1 MKGHRVRLL
10 TITSVAGATADVAA
24 AADVPV
30 ADLQPALLEL
40 VAGWQVTPD
49 ELRFQLR
56 TAGGAVLHPTAT
68 LADQGIQDGDVLLL
82 RIGRPTN
89 TVPGAAP

>member
-1 MKGHRVRLL
+1 VKGHRVRLL
-10 TITSVAGATADVAA
+10 TITGAGVTADVAV

-40 VAGWQVTPD
+40 AGGWQ
-49 ELRFQLR
+49 LARHGSRFQLR
-56 TAGGAVLHPTAT
+56 TSEGGILRPTAT
-68 LADQGIQDGDVLLL
+68 LADQGVQDGDVLFLGV
-82 RIGRPTN
+82 GRLSH